1 MAKAVPSM
9 TARTSCL
16 RWVERLKPQKNTPRK
31 AIVDGLEF
39 AGKIRKK
46 QQAIAPRR
54 RLFRFTRQLLERFIQ
69 RRSPF
74 GMVGIQ
80 QIGNPVHG
88 ASACHHRA
96 AHERQ
101 ASNDVRKRQQAGI
114 KMWFDC
120 GHIDGGRRAQRKQ
133 SVLGR

>member
-16 RWVERLKPQKNTPRK
+16 RWVERLKPRKTPRAK
-31 AIVDGLEF
+31 PSLMGWSSPERY
-39 AGKIRKK
+39 GRNSK
-46 QQAIAPRR
+46 PS
-54 RLFRFTRQLLERFIQ
+54 LL
-69 RRSPF
+69 

-120 GHIDGGRRAQRKQ
+120 GHIDGSRRAQRKQ